1 MNTQKTLPSA
11 GFFLQGE
18 IHVKPTIVRPERD
31 QERKDEHMKL
41 EILHL
46 LEKNSRMT
54 DAEMAIV
61 LAADTGAVTAAVH
74 ELESDGIIR
83 GYNALIDWE
92 KFGQE
97 SVSAYIE
104 VRVTPQRGQGFDK
117 VAERIYQFPQV
128 QACSLMSG
136 GFDLFVVVEGR
147 TMKEVA
153 LFVAEKLAPIESV
166 LSTATHFVLR
176 KYKDKGVLFG
186 QQSKDEREAVVL

>member
-1 MNTQKTLPSA
+1 
-11 GFFLQGE
+11 
-18 IHVKPTIVRPERD
+18 
-31 QERKDEHMKL
+31 MKL

-46 LEKNSRMT
+46 LEKNARMT
-54 DAEMAIV
+54 DAEMATV
-61 LAADTGAVTAAVH
+61 LAAESDAVTAAVR

-97 SVSAYIE
+97 IVNAYIE

>member
-1 MNTQKTLPSA
+1 M
-11 GFFLQGE
+11 
-18 IHVKPTIVRPERD
+18 R
-31 QERKDEHMKL
+31 L
-41 EILHL
+41 EILSL

-54 DAEMAIV
+54 DAEMATI
-61 LAADTGAVTAAVH
+61 LAADAGAVASAVH
-74 ELESDGIIR
+74 ELEADGVIR

-97 SVSAYIE
+97 MVTAYIE

-128 QACSLMSG
+128 QACNLMSG

-153 LFVAEKLAPIESV
+153 LFVAEKLAPIDSV
-166 LSTATHFVLR
+166 LSPATHFVLR
-176 KYKDKGVLFG
+176 KYKDRGVLFG
-186 QQSKDEREAVVL
+186 QQHKDEREAVVL

>member
-1 MNTQKTLPSA
+1 MK
-11 GFFLQGE
+11 GE
-18 IHVKPTIVRPERD
+18 ILT
-31 QERKDEHMKL
+31 
-41 EILHL
+41 L
-46 LEKNSRMT
+46 LERNSRMAVSEIAT
-54 DAEMAIV
+54 IIGREAEAVAAAIR
-61 LAADTGAVTAAVH
+61 
-74 ELESDGIIR
+74 ELEADGVIR
-83 GYNALIDWE
+83 GYSALIDWE

-97 SVSAYIE
+97 SVTAYIE

-128 QACSLMSG
+128 VACNLMSG

-176 KYKDKGVLFG
+176 RYKDRGVLFG
-186 QQSKDEREAVVL
+186 QQIRDEREAVVL